1 MLSAVVSICVASL
14 VLFIPVFLLYTTR
27 WTVDPATNATIA
39 VLSHRPHYPLTEVAE
54 NISRIVVG
62 VLTPTSAVIV
72 IVSSVLVVAK
82 LGAARKMRKEMSN
95 SQSERRTGQ
104 SEAKITKML
113 LSVCFLFIILMMP
126 ETVGTLVDYILP
138 EFGLGGCYHNTYNF
152 FFRVVSVASCL
163 NSSVNFIAYVS
174 LSARFRATL
183 RQILHCCEAPA
194 SDTLSSKTGTPR
206 TTSVSQLTGT

>member
-1 MLSAVVSICVASL
+1 MLSAVVSICVAPL
-14 VLFIPVFLLYTTR
+14 VLFIPMFLLYTTR

-39 VLSHRPHYPLTEVAE
+39 VLSYRPHYPFPPEVAR
-54 NISRIVVG
+54 NIVAIVIG
-62 VLTPTSAVIV
+62 VLMPTSVFIV

-95 SQSERRTGQ
+95 SQSETRTGQ

-126 ETVGTLVDYILP
+126 ETVGTLVNYILP
-138 EFGLGGCYHNTYNF
+138 EFGLGGCYHNTFNF

-194 SDTLSSKTGTPR
+194 SDTLSSTT
-206 TTSVSQLTGT
+206 TTSVSHLTCT